1 MVLKALP
8 KESLNFLKG
17 RYSTMTKSKLLV
29 ALLAIALVFSFS
41 TAAFAEAPALIVT
54 GTGLVGGATADDLG
68 DNVINEIAYSLDEL
82 KAINTEEHFYSAINS
97 KATQSIFK
105 AQGIAISLLLQKSG
119 YNAGGEITLIA
130 DDGWEAKIN
139 LNEERFYFPT
149 FSADNKVAAPA
160 LLAWAEGGERGVA
173 TEPTS
178 VAPIEGLKSYIG
190 QLAPD
195 VINQNS
201 FVSGVVKIVVG
212 EELPAVFDANGIKMT
227 RAEVMAL
234 GHDEA
239 TYTYNSSKGETTD
252 NVKGVYLAD
261 LLGDSIAD
269 DAVLT
274 FNAADGWDGIA
285 EYDITYAE
293 AKANKYMLA
302 YEKEKAQK
310 GWQGI
315 YNGAGGYFVL
325 YGEGIKPAKFVDGV
339 SAALPAPVAPPAAE
353 GKTIVLTI
361 GSKTAVVNG
370 AEVAM
375 DVMPEVV
382 TVNGGGVTFVPVRFV
397 TEQLGLVNNWNAAAP
412 QDVNLVGEGFA
423 GKITIGSVNA
433 TINGEAKTLLAPPY
447 ATEGRTMVPLR
458 FLSENLGYA
467 VNYDPATQIITIK

>member
-1 MVLKALP
+1 
-8 KESLNFLKG
+8 
-17 RYSTMTKSKLLV
+17 MTKSRLLV
-29 ALLAIALVFSFS
+29 ALLAIAMVFSFS

-54 GTGLVGGATADDLG
+54 GTGLVDGATAEDLG
-68 DNVINEIAYSLDEL
+68 ENAINEIAYSLDEL
-82 KAINTEEHFYSAINS
+82 KAINTEEHLYSATNS
-97 KATQSIFK
+97 TGKQTIYN
-105 AQGIAISLLLQKSG
+105 AQGIAISLLLQQSG
-119 YNAGGEITLIA
+119 YNGGGEITLVA
-130 DDGWEAKIN
+130 DDRETVIN
-139 LNEERFYFPT
+139 LDEQRFYF
-149 FSADNKVAAPA
+149 SSEGQVVAPA
-160 LLAWAEGGERGVA
+160 LLAWAQAKSTDG
-173 TEPTS
+173 TEPTELED
-178 VAPIEGLKSYIG
+178 IGYLKGFIG
-190 QLAPD
+190 QTTAD
-195 VINQNS
+195 DINEKN
-201 FVSGVVKIVVG
+201 FAKYVVKIVVG
-212 EELPAVFDANGIKMT
+212 EELTAKVFNANGTMMT

-239 TYTYNSSKGETTD
+239 SYTFTNQKGEVTET
-252 NVKGVYLAD
+252 VKGVYLAD

-269 DAVLT
+269 DAVLSFT
-274 FNAADGWDGIA
+274 TADEWDGIA

-302 YEKEKAQK
+302 YEKEKNKK

-315 YNGAGGYFVL
+315 YNVADNGAGGYFVL

-361 GSKTAVVNG
+361 GSKTAVING

-397 TEQLGLVNNWNAAAP
+397 TEQLGLVNNWDAAAP
-412 QDVNLVGEGFA
+412 LDVNLVGEGFA

-433 TINGEAKTLLAPPY
+433 TINGEAKTLLAAPF

-458 FLSENLGYA
+458 FLSENLGYS
-467 VNYDPATQIITIK
+467 VNYDAATQTITIK